1 MKSRSEKGRY
11 TLTMHNSKKFG
22 SPKHN
27 DRNFDL
33 SKNSSIDLER
43 VRENLYFN
51 PYEGFY
57 RSGDSKLTFEEI
69 EKEFYEKH
77 LKAKVDKTNENY
89 IRHRNKEKCISLKS
103 YYSKH
108 PPEES
113 IFEIGDM
120 TNHPDSTAMGQISH
134 DFILWHEERFPK
146 IVILNAAV
154 HLDENTPHMHLR
166 KVFMHRDKYGLEEVQ
181 MKGCLKDMGIER
193 PDLTKKESRNNNR
206 QQTYTK
212 MCRDKL
218 IELCKEHN
226 LEIIEEPNLNRP
238 KDISKNDYILAK
250 QRDELDDLRA
260 NVKLLE
266 KDNIDKQNALDKA
279 KMELDKATKE
289 LELKENKS
297 ATIDNI
303 FSRKKKYTKGEIADL
318 VKSEEYYRNNYNSVL
333 AEKENLLAKNTDLEN
348 RLKKSYRNNKELIN
362 DNEFKEKVL
371 ADKGIDKKLLED
383 YKRYINAPGM
393 KKRISFNE
401 YEKNNTSKVIKEKER
416 DIYSR

>member
-33 SKNSSIDLER
+33 SKNNSIDPGR
-43 VRENLYFN
+43 VKDNLYFN
-51 PYEGFY
+51 RYDGFY
-57 RSGDSKLTFEEI
+57 YSGSHKLTFEEV
-69 EKEFYEKH
+69 EKKFYEKN

-89 IRHRNKEKCISLKS
+89 IRQRHKEKCITLKE

-113 IFEIGDM
+113 IFEIGDIS
-120 TNHPDSTAMGQISH
+120 NHPDGSAVGQISQ
-134 DFILWHEERFPK
+134 DFIHWHKEHFPQ

-166 KVFMHRDKYGLEEVQ
+166 KVFMHRDKNGLKEVQ

-218 IELCKEHN
+218 IELCKEYG
-226 LEIIEEPNLNRP
+226 LEIITETNLNRP

-250 QRDELDDLRA
+250 QRDKSDELEI
-260 NVKLLE
+260 NI
-266 KDNIDKQNALDKA
+266 IDKQNSLDKA
-279 KMELDKATKE
+279 KMELDKVTKE

-303 FSRKKKYTKGEIADL
+303 FSKKKRYTRGEIADL
-318 VKSEEYYRNNYNSVL
+318 VKSEEYYRNNYNNVL

-362 DNEFKEKVL
+362 DNEFKDKIL

-383 YKRYINAPGM
+383 YKSYMNAPGRN
-393 KKRISFNE
+393 KKNINE
-401 YEKNNTSKVIKEKER
+401 YQKAITSKGNKEKER

>member
-1 MKSRSEKGRY
+1 MK
-11 TLTMHNSKKFG
+11 
-22 SPKHN
+22 
-27 DRNFDL
+27 D
-33 SKNSSIDLER
+33 
-43 VRENLYFN
+43 NLYFN
-51 PYEGFY
+51 RYDGFY
-57 RSGDSKLTFEEI
+57 FSRSHKLTFEEV
-69 EKEFYEKH
+69 EKKFYEKH

-89 IRHRNKEKCISLKS
+89 IRHRNKEKCINLKS

-120 TNHPDSTAMGQISH
+120 TNHPDDSAVGRISQ
-134 DFILWHEERFPK
+134 DFIHWHKERFPK

-154 HLDENTPHMHLR
+154 HLDENTPHMHIR

-193 PDLTKKESRNNNR
+193 PDLTKKESRMNNR
-206 QQTYTK
+206 QQTYTR
-212 MCRDKL
+212 MCREKL
-218 IELCKEHN
+218 IELCKEYN

-238 KDISKNDYILAK
+238 KNISKNDYILAK
-250 QRDELDDLRA
+250 QRDELDDIRA
-260 NVKLLE
+260 NKEQIE
-266 KDNIDKQNALDKA
+266 KDSIDKQNALDKV
-279 KMELDKATKE
+279 KIELDKVAKE

-303 FSRKKKYTKGEIADL
+303 FSKKKRYTRGEIADL
-318 VKSEEYYRNNYNSVL
+318 EKSEEYYRENYNSVL

-362 DNEFKEKVL
+362 DNELKDKIL
-371 ADKGIDKKLLED
+371 SDKGISKSVYES
-383 YKRYINAPGM
+383 YKEYINAPGVN
-393 KKRISFNE
+393 KKNINE
-401 YEKNNTSKVIKEKER
+401 YQKAVASKIIKEKER